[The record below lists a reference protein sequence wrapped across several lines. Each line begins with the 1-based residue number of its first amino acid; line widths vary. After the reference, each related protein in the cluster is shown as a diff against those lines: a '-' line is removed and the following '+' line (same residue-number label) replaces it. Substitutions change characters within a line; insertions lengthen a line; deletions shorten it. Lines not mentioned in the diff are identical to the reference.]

1 MQRIKVQSAYD
12 AANSGAVLGHS
23 SAAAEERR
31 FTGREDTSGAAARY
45 AAPKSHP
52 EYITLHYATG

>member
-1 MQRIKVQSAYD
+1 MQSAYD
-12 AANSGAVLGHS
+12 SANSGAVLRR
-23 SAAAEERR
+23 SAAASEERR
-31 FTGREDTSGAAARY
+31 FTGREDTSGAATRY